1 MYKHYGGEGSGLP
14 WEGYYF
20 SAYGIAVKHGFEGT
34 EEEWLLTL
42 RGDRTELR
50 FSAEENE
57 LQWKYTEED
66 EWHTAMNLMQLQTD
80 VEAATLAQA
89 QESAAAAVS
98 AAGHYPYIGDNGNW
112 ILWDVDNSEWVD
124 SGVYAKG
131 IVSVYRLSSLSDY
144 ETASEAVGDVVKNG
158 IAVIIY
164 QNISYYF
171 SASYEYENEREF
183 IFKDVVLG
191 RSVSD
196 SGVTTREI
204 DIREIGGEISSI
216 RLNATS
222 KSFLDTNEQHYT
234 VPFIPTLD
242 GHPASK
248 KYVDDSIR
256 VSGHMTAENPSGTGS
271 FSMNRAPNT
280 TVGSRSVAVGMD
292 TEASGIASF
301 AEGSRTIASSGCSHA
316 EGNGSTATGQYSH
329 AEGAGTVASGHVSH
343 AEGSSTEARG
353 KMSHAEG
360 SGTLATP
367 DYQHVQGK
375 FNVEDRSGQFADI
388 VGWGP
393 NNSSKKNIEATTVE
407 GDKRMKGDVYV
418 GCNDDS
424 TGGTKLA
431 TVAELESAIE
441 ALRAEL
447 GLT

>member
-98 AAGHYPYIGDNGNW
+98 AAGHYPYISGETGNW
-112 ILWDVDNSEWVD
+112 KVWDAEHGVWADTGIHAQGPA
-124 SGVYAKG
+124 GVYVVGAG
-131 IVSVYRLSSLSDY
+131 ISAYGKLMLNLSD
-144 ETASEAVGDVVKNG
+144 
-158 IAVIIY
+158 
-164 QNISYYF
+164 
-171 SASYEYENEREF
+171 
-183 IFKDVVLG
+183 G
-191 RSVSD
+191 RSINCGKVTGEDGVSPTVA
-196 SGVTTREI
+196 VTEI
-204 DIREIGGEISSI
+204 PGGHRVVITDEDGQHSFDVMDGESPDPSS
-216 RLNATS
+216 
-222 KSFLDTNEQHYT
+222 KMD
-234 VPFIPTLD
+234 
-242 GHPASK
+242 K
-248 KYVDDSIR
+248 
-256 VSGHMTAENPSGTGS
+256 ENPFGTGS
-271 FSMNRAPNT
+271 FSMNRSPNGA
-280 TVGSRSVAVGMD
+280 VGSSSVAVGKD
-292 TEASGIASF
+292 TEASGKESF
-301 AEGSRTIASSGCSHA
+301 AEGYRTIASGK
-316 EGNGSTATGQYSH
+316 YSH
-329 AEGAGTVASGHVSH
+329 AEGLESMATGDC
-343 AEGSSTEARG
+343 
-353 KMSHAEG
+353 SHAEG
-360 SGTLATP
+360 SGTVAFGVKSHAEGTSTEARGRMSHAEGFFTLATP

-375 FNVEDRSGQFADI
+375 FNVEDSSGQFADI
-388 VGWGP
+388 IGWGT
-393 NNSSKKNIEATTVE
+393 NNTSKKNIEATTVE